1 MNQLHRIVVKLL
13 MVGVPAA
20 FVIFETAGRGHP

>member
-1 MNQLHRIVVKLL
+1 MTQLHRIVVKLL

>member
-1 MNQLHRIVVKLL
+1 MTTLHRIAVKLL

-20 FVIFETAGRGHP
+20 FVIIETAGQGHP

>member
-1 MNQLHRIVVKLL
+1 MTRLHRIVVKVL
-13 MVGVPAA
+13 MLSVPAA

>member
-1 MNQLHRIVVKLL
+1 MTHLHRVVVKLL
-13 MVGVPAA
+13 MIGVPAA